1 MDLRKLLHTVFL
13 RSPSNLFDEFIK
25 ECQKWYSQPAHSLLE
40 MRTRDSKKIRG
51 DIFEEF
57 CCLYLKE
64 VRGFQEVWLL
74 PDLPEEL
81 LEQLS
86 LKRRDMGIDIVVRHG
101 EEWYAVQ
108 CKYKTPTNKK
118 SYITWSAL
126 STFYAMCLRTGP
138 WAKYIVM
145 TNCDY
150 TRHQGPKGPKDLSIC
165 LGTFRS
171 LSNDDWLKMCNI
183 EGQAMQAESQEN
195 VLVSTRELS
204 IEELRA
210 RRVAFYNSL
219 SSS

>member
-13 RSPSNLFDEFIK
+13 RSPSNLFDEFVK
-25 ECQKWYSQPAHSLLE
+25 ECQAWYSQPAHSLQE

-64 VRGFQEVWLL
+64 VKGFQDVWLL

-86 LKRRDMGIDIVVRHG
+86 LKRRDMGIDIIVRHNK
-101 EEWYAVQ
+101 EWYAVQ
-108 CKYKTPTNKK
+108 CKYKTPQLNKK

-150 TRHQGPKGPKDLSIC
+150 TRHQGEKGPKDMSIC
-165 LGTFRS
+165 LGTFRNIKS
-171 LSNDDWLKMCNI
+171 EEWLKMSKV
-183 EGQAMQAESQEN
+183 EGQSMQNEITKK
-195 VLVSTRELS
+195 LT

-210 RRVAFYNSL
+210 HRLAFYNS
-219 SSS
+219 SSP